1 MHATGSLRSRFA
13 LLIALLAVTL
23 CMLLGGAIYSDSSG
37 RIRQEV
43 GQQLADLSYQMIDRL
58 DRDMANRARM
68 LEVLASLNAL
78 RQPDDLQQIRDLL
91 DRMKAEFPSVAW
103 TGYLD
108 AQGNVLASSNGVL
121 QGANIALRPV
131 FSEGIKGR
139 FVGDVHEALL
149 LAKLLPNPT
158 GEAMKFVDIALPVK
172 AADGR
177 TVGVLASHLSWA
189 WADEVRRSLMLPQR
203 ERNKVEFLVLSR
215 DRSVLLGPPEMIGQ
229 HLDLPALDEKQDNFW
244 SVQEWPDQRLY
255 LTGFARSRGN
265 GDYKGLGWTVVTR
278 QQVDLAYAP
287 ALEVGRDILIW
298 GAALA
303 VIFAFIGWLMT
314 AYFTRP
320 LRTIAEAADR
330 LSAGEIAVIP
340 EVGGSREIQS
350 LSDSIR
356 GMVESL
362 TQQKS
367 KLGMMESL
375 ALHDAL
381 TGLPNRT
388 ELKRYLH
395 FAQQQTLAGSGNLAL
410 LYLDL
415 DGFKPINDRFGH
427 AVGDQLLR
435 EVAIRLRTC
444 LRDGDLVAR
453 LGGDEFLM
461 VLRVSGDN
469 AQQLGEQVAS
479 RALRRVLREP
489 FDLQGVI
496 AEVGCSVG
504 GALWPLDGLELEQ
517 VLELADQAL
526 YRAKSAGRNRAEFH
540 RQPAL
545 PS

>member
-121 QGANIALRPV
+121 QGANIAQRPV

-177 TVGVLASHLSWA
+177 TIGVLGSHLSWA
-189 WADEVRRSLMLPQR
+189 WADEVRRSLMLPQQ

-287 ALEVGRDILIW
+287 ALEMGRDILLW

-367 KLGMMESL
+367 ELGMMESL
-375 ALHDAL
+375 ALHDDL

-388 ELKRYLH
+388 ALKRYLH

-479 RALRRVLREP
+479 RALRVLREP

-545 PS
+545 PG